1 MAEIYDNADPKII
14 AFYLPQFHTI
24 PENDRWWGKGFTEW
38 TNVRKAVPLFPG
50 HNEPRRP
57 LHGNYYDLTDNDVKR
72 WQADL
77 AKKYGVYGFC
87 YYHYWFRGGKKLLEK
102 PAEQMLADPSID
114 LPFCFSWAN
123 ENWSRNWDGGNHEI
137 MIRQEYGGEKEWEA
151 HFQYLLPF
159 FKDRRYITVKG
170 KPLFIIYKPDIMP
183 DVYAMTRYF
192 RKRAKEEGFPD
203 LCLAYQFPTYYNDM
217 YYRDDIFDYLIEFEP
232 VYSRY
237 MTSPPEEKLH
247 GNSEK
252 VYALRKVFGED
263 VIAKYRKMHGGGT
276 ASASSSASKALA
288 MYFYDETWEKILS
301 QLWTPGL
308 IPGAFTDWDNTPRN
322 KHGITYAGTSPEAFE
337 KYMKAMVRRLR
348 KENRRMLFL
357 NAWNE
362 WGEGAYLEPDEKN
375 GYGMLEGISRA
386 LSDGKNGDR
395 TQSVKKDEGG
405 HPSDQNKDSN
415 GGERA

>member
-1 MAEIYDNADPKII
+1 
-14 AFYLPQFHTI
+14 
-24 PENDRWWGKGFTEW
+24 
-38 TNVRKAVPLFPG
+38 
-50 HNEPRRP
+50 
-57 LHGNYYDLTDNDVKR
+57 
-72 WQADL
+72 
-77 AKKYGVYGFC
+77 
-87 YYHYWFRGGKKLLEK
+87 
-102 PAEQMLADPSID
+102 
-114 LPFCFSWAN
+114 
-123 ENWSRNWDGGNHEI
+123 
-137 MIRQEYGGEKEWEA
+137 
-151 HFQYLLPF
+151 
-159 FKDRRYITVKG
+159 
-170 KPLFIIYKPDIMP
+170 
-183 DVYAMTRYF
+183 
-192 RKRAKEEGFPD
+192 
-203 LCLAYQFPTYYNDM
+203 M

-237 MTSPPEEKLH
+237 MTSPPEKKLH

-263 VIAKYRKMHGGGT
+263 VITKYRKLHGGGT
-276 ASASSSASKALA
+276 ASAPSPASKALA

-386 LSDGKNGDR
+386 LSDGKSGDR
-395 TQSVKKDEGG
+395 TQSVKKDKGD
-405 HPSDQNKDSN
+405 HPSDQDKDSN
-415 GGERA
+415 GGARA